1 MLPKIRIVL
10 VETSHPGNIGAVARA
25 MKNMQFYELVLV
37 SPKQFPSSDA
47 TARAAGA
54 DDVLA
59 RAEVCDTLQ
68 EAIAGCHL
76 VIGSTARQRTISW
89 PQVTPRECAR
99 LLEQEPPGHRVAL
112 VFGRERSGLTNE
124 ELDLCHYWLHIP
136 CNPGYSSLNLAAA
149 VQIMVYELHLT
160 RAVVA
165 EKTPEPNLLA
175 TASQLE
181 SFYGHLQ
188 QTLQDIGF
196 LHPRKAPSIMRRLR
210 RLFGRVRL
218 EKKEVDILRGILT
231 AAQHSKGT
239 NKSC

>member
-1 MLPKIRIVL
+1 LLPKIRIVL

-37 SPKQFPSSDA
+37 SPKQFPSGDA

-59 RAEVCDTLQ
+59 QATVCDTLQ
-68 EAIAGCHL
+68 QAIADCHL
-76 VIGSTARQRTISW
+76 VIGSSARQRTISW
-89 PQVTPRECAR
+89 PQLTPRECAR
-99 LLEQEPPGHRVAL
+99 LLQNEPVSHRVAL

-124 ELDLCHYWLHIP
+124 ELDLCHYWMHIP

-160 RAVVA
+160 RSNPA
-165 EKTPEPNLLA
+165 EMSQEPNLLA
-175 TASQLE
+175 TAMELE
-181 SFYGHLQ
+181 SFYQHLQ
-188 QTLQDIGF
+188 RTLEDIGF

-239 NKSC
+239 NKPC

>member
-37 SPKQFPSSDA
+37 SPKQFPSGDA

-59 RAEVCDTLQ
+59 QAMVCDTLQ
-68 EAIAGCHL
+68 QAIADCHL
-76 VIGSTARQRTISW
+76 VIGSSARQRTISW
-89 PQVTPRECAR
+89 PQLTPRECAR
-99 LLEQEPPGHRVAL
+99 LLQTEPVSRRVAL

-124 ELDLCHYWLHIP
+124 ELDLCHYWMHIP

-160 RAVVA
+160 RSNPA
-165 EKTPEPNLLA
+165 ERSQEPGLLA
-175 TASQLE
+175 TAVELE
-181 SFYGHLQ
+181 SFYQHLQ
-188 QTLQDIGF
+188 KTLEDIGF

-239 NKSC
+239 NKPC